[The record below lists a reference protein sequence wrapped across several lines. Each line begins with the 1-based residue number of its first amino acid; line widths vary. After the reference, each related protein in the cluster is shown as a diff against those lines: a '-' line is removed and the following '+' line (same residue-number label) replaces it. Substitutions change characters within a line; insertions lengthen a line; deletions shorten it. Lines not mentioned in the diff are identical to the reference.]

1 MESRAGIPLAALLF
15 FDCLQLVYR
24 RLLAL
29 HQRGCRGRK
38 VALDRPWQRW
48 AIRSVLELGV
58 YGGSCSSRWIRSW
71 NFKLVVVQNLFLEQE
86 VLMMRRERGF
96 RSFWLGPWQSVT
108 RNGRPFVSDSGQPPE
123 LLELGSATITK
134 LQEVKMEQ

>member
-1 MESRAGIPLAALLF
+1 MSIALRSQCSTDRQMAQGQGMIMESRAGIPLAALLF

-58 YGGSCSSRWIRSW
+58 
-71 NFKLVVVQNLFLEQE
+71 
-86 VLMMRRERGF
+86 
-96 RSFWLGPWQSVT
+96 
-108 RNGRPFVSDSGQPPE
+108 
-123 LLELGSATITK
+123 
-134 LQEVKMEQ
+134 